1 MKTFD
6 FILKHLW
13 KILLFWYLIAIWLTL
28 YFVEKDNLYL
38 STYDK
43 LPELINLF
51 ISIFSILIWFLW
63 VVWTII
69 LTTNKL
75 DFLKL
80 INNLSEQFENF
91 LKTAIYSI
99 LFILVV
105 DIIIFVLNWKL
116 KCYSLFILW
125 LNFIWLI
132 MFTRFMI
139 AFIISINHKK

>member
-1 MKTFD
+1 MK
-6 FILKHLW
+6 ILDSIFNHLW
-13 KILLFWYLIAIWLTL
+13 KILWLWYLIVIILIL
-28 YFVEKDNLYL
+28 IFIKSDNLYL
-38 STYDK
+38 SNYDK

-69 LTTNKL
+69 LTTDKL

-80 INNLSEQFENF
+80 VNLKEQFESF

-99 LFILVV
+99 LFILVI
-105 DIIIFVLNWKL
+105 DIFIFVLNWHL
-116 KCYSLFILW
+116 KFYSLLIVW

-132 MFTRFMI
+132 MFVRFMM